1 MSGSDIEALKSLAA
15 SHNSWAEWATFAVF
29 LDLLGEI
36 VIVFMFTKDKPRRE
50 IILSAICAVVIS
62 FGVLGEWVFGSKATR
77 ENSQLQTISERK
89 VADLNM
95 EAANTR
101 QKTAEAEERAA
112 KLEQQLEWRS
122 LTIAQKDAICK
133 WISPFSGTTI
143 AVEGITGDAEGSQ
156 FASDL
161 SQVLQSKRCGWVV
174 AEGRPGSYL
183 WGGVLPEGVF
193 IDVRESRNLP
203 PAADALLHILKSVN
217 VIAQR
222 GDSPFVVRPSVAMTL
237 FVGIKPRPKDKAT
250 KK

>member
-15 SHNSWAEWATFAVF
+15 CHNSWAEWATCAVF
-29 LDLLGEI
+29 LGLLGEI

-50 IILSAICAVVIS
+50 IILSAICAVVIA

-89 VADLNM
+89 VADLNI

-101 QKTAEAEERAA
+101 QKAAEAEEGAA
-112 KLEQQLEWRS
+112 KLEEQLEWRS

-133 WISPFSGTTI
+133 RISPFSGTTI
-143 AVEGITGDAEGSQ
+143 AVEGIAGDAEGSQ
-156 FASDL
+156 FASDI
-161 SQVLQSKRCGWVV
+161 SQVLQSKKCGWIV
-174 AEGRPGSYL
+174 ASSRPNSVI

-193 IDVRESRNLP
+193 IGIREPGSLP
-203 PAADALLHILKSVN
+203 PAADALVHILKSVN
-217 VIAQR
+217 VIAKR
-222 GDSPFVVRPSVAMTL
+222 GNNPFMVRPDAAMTL

-250 KK
+250 KR